1 METQLI
7 GCTKIERNGE
17 VTSMKNIFKAVVI
30 FVFFLLSFSLIA
42 HACTVFQVT
51 DEAGNVRCGRNF
63 DWNKDGGTIWFIPA
77 QAEDHGFLIIE
88 QEGFDY
94 PYEGMND
101 QGLFIAIAAVP
112 KTKTPFSILKQI
124 RISCEMVTIVLQ
136 KAGTVEQAI
145 PLFHK
150 YSIIF
155 GTHLGYPLIHYMVV
169 DKEGNSAIVEFVD
182 KKMVV
187 TRNEKKYQVMT
198 NHYVSETETLS
209 QTSNSGKRYAIID
222 ETCSNEKPSQELV
235 WKLLEEVSQKST
247 IWSNVYDLN
256 DQYIY
261 ISYKDEQPVAFS
273 LKDQLYKGA
282 HGYYLSNL
290 DAAKSINYLHK
301 TQNFLFR
308 PETGFGLIG
317 NAGIYHAGFRLLLNS
332 GNNQRYGLDV
342 TYFKSKDDE
351 FVSVGIVLEQILFGW
366 FNSSIGTIGY
376 FDYGKDNDKLFGITS
391 NLGWEPDNHI
401 PIKPFV
407 TWRNDIIFGSK
418 IENVNSISIGF
429 DFVF

>member
-1 METQLI
+1 
-7 GCTKIERNGE
+7 
-17 VTSMKNIFKAVVI
+17 MKNIMRAVIICVL
-30 FVFFLLSFSLIA
+30 FLLSFSLKV
-42 HACTVFQVT
+42 HTCTVFQVS
-51 DEAGNVRCGRNF
+51 DKAGNVRCGRNF
-63 DWNKDGGTIWFIPA
+63 DWDKDGGTIWFIPA

-112 KTKTPFSILKQI
+112 KTKIPFSILKPI
-124 RISCEMVTIVLQ
+124 RISCEMVTIVLE
-136 KAGTVEQAI
+136 KASTVEQAI

-150 YSIIF
+150 YSIMF
-155 GTHLGYPLIHYMVV
+155 GTHLGYPLIHYMIV
-169 DKEGNSAIVEFVD
+169 DKEGNSAVVELVNN
-182 KKMVV
+182 KIVV
-187 TRNEKKYQVMT
+187 TRNETNFQVMT
-198 NHYVSETETLS
+198 NHYVSESGSTFSSSNTGQRYKIINETL
-209 QTSNSGKRYAIID
+209 
-222 ETCSNEKPSQELV
+222 EKENPSQELV
-235 WKLLEEVSQKST
+235 WRLLREVSQKHT

-261 ISYKDEQPVAFS
+261 ISYKDEQPVVFS

-282 HGYYLSNL
+282 HGYHLAELTES
-290 DAAKSINYLHK
+290 KSFNYLPK

-308 PETGFGLIG
+308 PEAGFGMVG
-317 NAGIYHAGFRLLLNS
+317 NEGIFHAGFRLLLNS
-332 GNNQRYGLDV
+332 GKNQRYGLDV
-342 TYFKSKDDE
+342 TYFESKDNK
-351 FVSVGIVLEQILFGW
+351 FVSIGIVLEQILFGW
-366 FNSSIGTIGY
+366 LNSSIGTIGY

-418 IENVNSISIGF
+418 IENVNFLSIGF
-429 DFVF
+429 DITF

>member
-1 METQLI
+1 MKL
-7 GCTKIERNGE
+7 GLKKSWNFLKGLNMMRGTKIILF
-17 VTSMKNIFKAVVI
+17 SFI
-30 FVFFLLSFSLIA
+30 FVFLFYCLGFS
-42 HACTVFQVT
+42 CSVFQVT

-63 DWNKDGGTIWFIPA
+63 DWNKEDGTIWFTPA

-112 KTKTPFSILKQI
+112 KTKIHFSILKPI
-124 RISCEMVTIVLQ
+124 RVSCEMVTIVLE
-136 KAGTVEQAI
+136 KASTVEQAI

-150 YSIIF
+150 YSIMF
-155 GTHLGYPLIHYMVV
+155 GTHLGYPLIHYMIV
-169 DKEGNSAIVEFVD
+169 DKEGNSAVIELVNN
-182 KKMVV
+182 KIVV
-187 TRNEKKYQVMT
+187 TRNETNYQVMT
-198 NHYVSETETLS
+198 NHYVSESGSTLSSSNTEQRYKIINETLE
-209 QTSNSGKRYAIID
+209 K
-222 ETCSNEKPSQELV
+222 EKPSQEFV
-235 WKLLEEVSQKST
+235 RRLLGEVSQKHT

-261 ISYKDEQPVAFS
+261 ISYKDEQQVVFS

-290 DAAKSINYLHK
+290 DAAKSISYLPK

-308 PETGFGLIG
+308 PEAGYGMVG
-317 NAGIYHAGFRLLLNS
+317 NEGIFHAGFRLLLNS
-332 GNNQRYGLDV
+332 GKNQRYGLDV
-342 TYFKSKDDE
+342 TYFESKDDK

-366 FNSSIGTIGY
+366 LNSSIGTIGY

-418 IENVNSISIGF
+418 IENVNSLSIGF

>member
-1 METQLI
+1 LLLI
-7 GCTKIERNGE
+7 
-17 VTSMKNIFKAVVI
+17 F
-30 FVFFLLSFSLIA
+30 SFSYEA
-42 HACTVFQVT
+42 HACSVFQVT
-51 DEAGNVRCGRNF
+51 NEVGNVRCGRNF
-63 DWNKDGGTIWFIPA
+63 DWDKDGGTIWFIPA

-88 QEGFDY
+88 QEGYDY

-155 GTHLGYPLIHYMVV
+155 GTHLGYPLIHYMIV
-169 DKEGNSAIVEFVD
+169 DKEGNSAIVELVNN
-182 KKMVV
+182 KIVV
-187 TRNEKKYQVMT
+187 TLNETNYQVMT
-198 NHYVSETETLS
+198 NHYVSES
-209 QTSNSGKRYAIID
+209 QITFENSNTGKRYKIID
-222 ETCSNEKPSQELV
+222 ETLAKEKPTQELV
-235 WKLLEEVSQKST
+235 WRLLSEVSQKST
-247 IWSNVYDLN
+247 VWSNVYDLN
-256 DQYIY
+256 NQYIY
-261 ISYKDEQPVAFS
+261 ISYKDEQPVVFS
-273 LKDQLYKGA
+273 LKDQLYEGA
-282 HGYYLSNL
+282 HGYHLAKL
-290 DAAKSINYLHK
+290 TAAKSINYLPK

-308 PETGFGLIG
+308 PEAGYGMVG
-317 NAGIYHAGFRLLLNS
+317 NEGIFHTGFRLLLNS
-332 GNNQRYGLDV
+332 GKNQRYGLGV
-342 TYFKSKDDE
+342 TYFKSKDDK

-366 FNSSIGTIGY
+366 LNSSIGTIGY

-391 NLGWEPDNHI
+391 NLGWEPENHI

-407 TWRNDIIFGSK
+407 TWRNDIIFGSN